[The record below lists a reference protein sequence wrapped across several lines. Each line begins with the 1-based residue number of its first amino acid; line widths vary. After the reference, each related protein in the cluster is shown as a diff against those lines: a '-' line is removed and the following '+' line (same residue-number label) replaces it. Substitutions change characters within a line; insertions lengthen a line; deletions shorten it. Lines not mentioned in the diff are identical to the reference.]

1 MADIRPIRI
10 MKRDKEEYQ
19 RLKRNM
25 RAKQRRINNKF
36 GITVDTI
43 QTPNLS
49 DFQSRSEFNK
59 WKADVQNFNKRQN
72 KELQFIKNENGVI
85 TNKATIKETK
95 KNLIKVNSYVDSQ
108 MQSIDETIV
117 RFGGKSIISRD
128 TGNPLTFSERATAQQ
143 IKLESGLISFND
155 IPFSEFKTQKEYDK
169 YTKQLKERS
178 NLEFYDKRLE
188 QMKTNYKKMLRKVF
202 GEEAD
207 ELMRKVEGMDS
218 FQLYKMTLTQL
229 DTTFE
234 YLYKNEV
241 NELSDLASGLLST
254 IDLFIDAEEQ
264 GATNANPI
272 VQVQSGKLRN
282 SKIKKYRK

>member
-43 QTPNLS
+43 PTPNLS

-72 KELQFIKNENGVI
+72 KELQFIKNENGVV

-95 KNLIKVNSYVDSQ
+95 KNLIKVNKYVDSQ

-178 NLEFYDKRLE
+178 NLDFYDKRLE

-241 NELSDLASGLLST
+241 NELSDLASGLQST
-254 IDLFIDAEEQ
+254 IDLFIDAEEK
-264 GATNANPI
+264 GTTNANPV